1 MVSAREKKGKSMKK
15 WIFGFLYVFLFMSSL
30 SAYTWSITPS
40 TTTVSFSGYTGSQK
54 STSKTIRV
62 SRGTTSGTTY
72 FYLLVASANPGQYSV
87 GNRRLY
93 YNSNLSDTWAQI
105 LIRRSAST
113 TEAEVGI
120 ATDSTPKVISG
131 TISNYSSYK
140 NVTVYFYTG
149 SGLLPAHT
157 YSNTFTLELFYS
169 STNLVDGN
177 GQLTGTGTTTGQFAT
192 FNVSLAST
200 SSTSMS
206 LGKSTI
212 ALDLAPNTA
221 PYDTTTLSV
230 TGGSTSIAYR
240 IQVISAHNGNLYM
253 DASNFVPYL
262 FYFNNSASATDLSAG
277 TVTLVSADKYTSKT
291 YNIKIATDSLDMLNV
306 GTYTDTLTFIFTTQ

>member
-1 MVSAREKKGKSMKK
+1 VFTKEGKSMKK
-15 WIFGFLYVFLFMSSL
+15 CILAALHVFLAMSSL
-30 SAYTWSITPS
+30 YGYTWTITPAS
-40 TTTVSFSGYTGSQK
+40 TSYTFSSYTGSQK
-54 STSKTIRV
+54 SYSKSISV
-62 SRGTTSGTTY
+62 SRGSTSGTTY
-72 FYLLVASANPGQYSV
+72 FYLLVASAAKGQYSV
-87 GNRRLY
+87 GCRRLY
-93 YNSNLSDTWAQI
+93 YSTNLSDNWAQI

-113 TEAEVGI
+113 TEAEIGI
-120 ATDSTPKVISG
+120 ATDGAPMVAASKISSG
-131 TISNYSSYK
+131 SSSK
-140 NVTVYFYTG
+140 SVSIYFYTG
-149 SGLLPAHT
+149 TGLIPSNT

-169 STNLVDGN
+169 ATNLVNGN
-177 GQLTGTGTTTGQFAT
+177 GQLTGTGTSTGVFVT
-192 FNVSLAST
+192 FNLSLAST
-200 SSTSMS
+200 LTTSMS

-253 DASNFVPYL
+253 DASNYVPYL
-262 FYFNNSASATDLSAG
+262 FYFNDSASAMDLSAG

-291 YNIKIATDSLDMLNV
+291 YNIKIATDSLDMLDV

>member
-1 MVSAREKKGKSMKK
+1 
-15 WIFGFLYVFLFMSSL
+15 
-30 SAYTWSITPS
+30 
-40 TTTVSFSGYTGSQK
+40 
-54 STSKTIRV
+54 
-62 SRGTTSGTTY
+62 
-72 FYLLVASANPGQYSV
+72 V

-93 YNSNLSDTWAQI
+93 YNSNLSDSWAQI

-113 TEAEVGI
+113 TEAEIGI
-120 ATDSTPKVISG
+120 ATDSTPMVAANKISSG
-131 TISNYSSYK
+131 SSSKSVTI
-140 NVTVYFYTG
+140 YFYTG
-149 SGLLPAHT
+149 VGLIPPNT
-157 YSNTFTLELFYS
+157 YSSTFTLELFYS
-169 STNLVDGN
+169 ATNPVNGN
-177 GQLTGTGTTTGQFAT
+177 GQLTGTGTSTGIFVT
-192 FNVSLAST
+192 FNLSLAST

-212 ALDLAPNTA
+212 SLDLAPNTA

-253 DASNFVPYL
+253 DASNSVPYL
-262 FYFNNSASATDLSAG
+262 FYFNNSVTDLSAG
-277 TVTLVSADKYTSKT
+277 TVTLISADKYTSKT